1 MIVIGLVVFIS
12 VFYLMITEK
21 IPASWA
27 TMVGGLIMALIGII
41 NEEDALEAVADRLEI
56 LFLLIGMMMIVHLIS
71 ETGVFQWFAIK
82 VAQLVRGE
90 PFRLVVLLAIVTAV
104 CSAFLDNV
112 TTILLMAPVSILLA
126 KQLRLD
132 PFPFVIT
139 EVMSANIGGLATLIG
154 DPTQLIIGAE
164 GNLGFNDFLLNT
176 APMAIISMVILIVNV
191 YIIYGR
197 HMVVSNELKAR
208 IMELDSSRSLKEPK
222 LLKEAAV
229 IFLLVLVGFIL
240 NNFINKG
247 LAIISLSGAIFLV
260 IIAKRKPK
268 EIFEN
273 VEWET
278 LFFFI
283 GLFMMIRGIENLNI
297 IKLIGDKLIGITT
310 GKFDMAVLGVTWI
323 SAAFTSIIGNVAN
336 AATMSKIVAVM
347 VPEFAKDIADPV
359 KIKAFWWALSIGSC
373 LGGNITILSSATN
386 VVAVGAAAKA
396 GCKIDFVKF
405 FKFGGLIALETLI
418 IGSIYLFVRYM

>member
-1 MIVIGLVVFIS
+1 MIYMAIGMAIFCI

-21 IPASWA
+21 VPGPWA
-27 TMVGGLIMALIGII
+27 TMIGGLVMALVGII
-41 NEEDALEAVADRLEI
+41 NEEDALEAVSERLEI
-56 LFLLIGMMMIVHLIS
+56 LFLLIGMMIIVHLVS

-90 PFRLVVLLAIVTAV
+90 PFRLVVLLAIVTAL

-132 PFPFVIT
+132 PFPFIIT

-164 GNLGFNDFLLNT
+164 GNLGFNEFLLNT
-176 APMAIISMVILIVNV
+176 APVAVLAMILLITNV
-191 YIIYGR
+191 YFIYGKS
-197 HMVVSNELKAR
+197 MKVSNELKAR
-208 IMELDSSRSLKEPK
+208 VMELDSSRTLKDPK
-222 LLKEAAV
+222 LLKTASI
-229 IFLLVLVGFIL
+229 IFALVLVGFVL

-260 IIAKRKPK
+260 VITKRKPK

-297 IKLIGDKLIGITT
+297 INIVGDKLIKLTS
-310 GKFDMAVLGVTWI
+310 GKFDMAVLAVTWL
-323 SAAFTSIIGNVAN
+323 SAGFTSIIGNVAN
-336 AATMSKIVAVM
+336 AATISKILGVM
-347 VPEFAKDIADPV
+347 IPTFE
-359 KIKAFWWALSIGSC
+359 KIGETKAFWWALSFGSC
-373 LGGNITILSSATN
+373 LGGNITMLGSATN

-396 GCKIDFVKF
+396 GCKIDFFKF
-405 FKFGGLIALETLI
+405 FKFGGLIAFQTLI
-418 IGSIYLFVRYM
+418 LASIYLYVRYM

>member
-1 MIVIGLVVFIS
+1 MIYMAIGMAIFCI

-21 IPASWA
+21 VPGPWA
-27 TMVGGLIMALIGII
+27 TMIGGLVMALVGII
-41 NEEDALEAVADRLEI
+41 NEEDALEAVSERLEI
-56 LFLLIGMMMIVHLIS
+56 LFLLIGMMIIVHLVS

-90 PFRLVVLLAIVTAV
+90 PFRLVVLLAIVTAL

-132 PFPFVIT
+132 PFPFIIT

-164 GNLGFNDFLLNT
+164 GNLGFNEFLLNT
-176 APMAIISMVILIVNV
+176 APVAVLAMILLITNV
-191 YIIYGR
+191 YFIYGKS
-197 HMVVSNELKAR
+197 MKVSNELKAR
-208 IMELDSSRSLKEPK
+208 VMELDSSRTLKDPK
-222 LLKEAAV
+222 LLKTASI
-229 IFLLVLVGFIL
+229 IFALVLVGFVL

-260 IIAKRKPK
+260 VITKRKPK

-297 IKLIGDKLIGITT
+297 INIVGDRLIKLTS
-310 GKFDMAVLGVTWI
+310 GKFDMAVLAVTWL
-323 SAAFTSIIGNVAN
+323 SAGFTSIIGNVAN
-336 AATMSKIVAVM
+336 AATISKILGVM
-347 VPEFAKDIADPV
+347 IPTFE
-359 KIKAFWWALSIGSC
+359 KIGETKAFWWALSFGSC
-373 LGGNITILSSATN
+373 LGGNITMLGSATN

-396 GCKIDFVKF
+396 GCKIDFFKF
-405 FKFGGLIALETLI
+405 FKFGGLIAFQTLI
-418 IGSIYLFVRYM
+418 LASIYLYVRYM

>member
-1 MIVIGLVVFIS
+1 MIYMAVGIAIFFI

-21 IPASWA
+21 VPGPWA
-27 TMVGGLIMALIGII
+27 TMIGGLIMALVGII
-41 NEEDALEAVADRLEI
+41 NEEDALEAISERLEI
-56 LFLLIGMMMIVHLIS
+56 LFLLIGMMIIVHLVS

-90 PFRLVVLLAIVTAV
+90 PFRLVVLLAIVTAL

-132 PFPFVIT
+132 PFPFIIT

-164 GNLGFNDFLLNT
+164 GNLGFNEFLLNT
-176 APMAIISMVILIVNV
+176 APVAVLSMILLITNV
-191 YIIYGR
+191 YLIYGKN
-197 HMVVSNELKAR
+197 MKVSNELKAR
-208 IMELDSSRSLKEPK
+208 VMELDSSRSLKDPV
-222 LLKEAAV
+222 LLKAAV
-229 IFLLVLVGFIL
+229 IFALVLIGFIL

-260 IIAKRKPK
+260 VITKRKPK

-297 IKLIGDKLIGITT
+297 INIVGDKLIKITS
-310 GKFDMAVLGVTWI
+310 GKFDMAVFAVTWL
-323 SAAFTSIIGNVAN
+323 SAGFTSIIGNVAN
-336 AATMSKIVAVM
+336 AATISKILGVM
-347 VPEFAKDIADPV
+347 IPTFE
-359 KIKAFWWALSIGSC
+359 KIGETKAFWWALSFGSC
-373 LGGNITILSSATN
+373 LGGNITMLGSATN

-396 GCKIDFVKF
+396 GCKIDFFKF
-405 FKFGGLIALETLI
+405 FKFGGLIAFQTLI
-418 IGSIYLFVRYM
+418 LASVYLYVRYM

>member
-1 MIVIGLVVFIS
+1 MMYIIIGLVIFVT

-21 IPASWA
+21 IPSSWA
-27 TMVGGLIMALIGII
+27 TMIGGLLMALVGII
-41 NEEDALEAVADRLEI
+41 SEEDALEAVSERLEI

-90 PFRLVVLLAIVTAV
+90 PFRLVVLLAIVTAL

-126 KQLRLD
+126 KQLKLD

-164 GNLGFNDFLLNT
+164 GHLTFNGFLLNT
-176 APMAIISMVILIVNV
+176 APMAILAMVILIINV
-191 YIIYGR
+191 YLIYGR
-197 HMVVSNELKAR
+197 KMVVSNELKAR
-208 IMELDSSRSLKEPK
+208 IMELDSSRSLKDPK

-229 IFLLVLVGFIL
+229 IFALVLIGFIL

-268 EIFEN
+268 EILEN

-283 GLFMMIRGIENLNI
+283 GLFMMIRGIENLHIINI
-297 IKLIGDKLIGITT
+297 IGDKLIQLTA
-310 GKFDMAVLGVTWI
+310 GKFDMAVIAVTWI
-323 SAAFTSIIGNVAN
+323 SALFTSIIGNVAN
-336 AATMSKIVAVM
+336 AATMSKILGVM
-347 VPEFAKDIADPV
+347 VPSFDHIGNTQ
-359 KIKAFWWALSIGSC
+359 AFWWALSFGSC

-396 GCKIDFVKF
+396 GCKIDFFKF
-405 FKFGGLIALETLI
+405 FKFGGLIAFETLI
-418 IGSIYLFVRYM
+418 FGSIYLFVRYM

>member
-1 MIVIGLVVFIS
+1 MLYIIIGLIVFVS

-21 IPASWA
+21 IPSAWA
-27 TMVGGLIMALIGII
+27 TMIGGLIMALIGII
-41 NEEDALEAVADRLEI
+41 NEEDALEAVSERLEI
-56 LFLLIGMMMIVHLIS
+56 LFLLIGMMIIVHMIS

-90 PFRLVVLLAIVTAV
+90 PFRLVVLLAIVTAL

-126 KQLRLD
+126 KQLKLD

-139 EVMSANIGGLATLIG
+139 EVMSANIGGVATLIG

-164 GNLGFNDFLLNT
+164 GHLGFNDFLMNT
-176 APMAIISMVILIVNV
+176 APIGIISMIILITNV
-191 YIIYGR
+191 YLIYGR

-229 IFLLVLVGFIL
+229 IFILVLVGFVL

-247 LAIISLSGAIFLV
+247 LAIIALSGAVILV
-260 IIAKRKPK
+260 ILAKRKPK
-268 EIFEN
+268 EVFEN

-283 GLFMMIRGIENLNI
+283 GLFMMIRGIENLHI
-297 IKLIGDKLIGITT
+297 ITMIGDKLIALTT
-310 GKFDMAVLGVTWI
+310 GKFDMAVIAVTWI

-336 AATMSKIVAVM
+336 AATMSKILAVM
-347 VPEFAKDIADPV
+347 VPSFTHIGNTQ
-359 KIKAFWWALSIGSC
+359 AFWWALSFGSC

-396 GCKIDFVKF
+396 GCKIDFFKF
-405 FKFGGLIALETLI
+405 FKFGGLIAFETLLVAT
-418 IGSIYLFVRYM
+418 IYLFVRYM

>member
-208 IMELDSSRSLKEPK
+208 IMELDSSRSLKDPK
-222 LLKEAAV
+222 LLKQAAI
-229 IFLLVLVGFIL
+229 IFSLVLIGFVL

>member
-1 MIVIGLVVFIS
+1 MLIGLIVFFT

-21 IPASWA
+21 VPGPWA
-27 TMVGGLIMALIGII
+27 TMIGGLIMALIGII
-41 NEEDALEAVADRLEI
+41 NEEDALTAISERLEI
-56 LFLLIGMMMIVHLIS
+56 LFLLIGMMIIVLLVS

-90 PFRLVVLLAIVTAV
+90 PFRLIVLLAIVTAL

-126 KQLRLD
+126 KQLKLD
-132 PFPFVIT
+132 PFPFIIT

-164 GNLGFNDFLLNT
+164 GNLGFNEFLFNT
-176 APMAIISMVILIVNV
+176 APVAVLSMVLLIVNV
-191 YIIYGR
+191 YFIYGR
-197 HMVVSNELKAR
+197 HMVVPNELKAR
-208 IMELDSSRSLKEPK
+208 IMELDSSRSLKDPK
-222 LLKEAAV
+222 LLKQAAV
-229 IFLLVLVGFIL
+229 IFSLELIGLVL

-247 LAIISLSGAIFLV
+247 LAIISFSGAIFLV
-260 IIAKRKPK
+260 VISKRKPQ

-283 GLFMMIRGIENLNI
+283 GLFMMIKGIENLNI
-297 IKLIGDKLIGITT
+297 INIIGDKLIKITS
-310 GKFDMAVLGVTWI
+310 GKFDLAVIAVTWL
-323 SAAFTSIIGNVAN
+323 SAGFTSIIGNVAN
-336 AATMSKIVAVM
+336 AATVSKILGVM
-347 VPEFAKDIADPV
+347 VPTFDKIGDP
-359 KIKAFWWALSIGSC
+359 KAFWWALSFGSC
-373 LGGNITILSSATN
+373 LGGNITMLGSATN

-396 GCKIDFVKF
+396 GCKIDFLKF
-405 FKFGGLIALETLI
+405 FKFGGLIAFQTLLLATV
-418 IGSIYLFVRYM
+418 YLYVRYM

>member
-191 YIIYGR
+191 YIIYSR